1 MITRI
6 VNTQEEQNTVQF
18 VPFEMASVIFPDQG
32 DTTSAYSFRGHYP
45 VNHEGEE
52 NPYPRT
58 LQIAF
63 TDLYEMS
70 NFIAEMQK
78 ALNYAFTRAADR
90 ALNPQPLEKAD
101 AVQAAKTSQS

>member
-1 MITRI
+1 MITRVI
-6 VNTQEEQNTVQF
+6 NKQEEQNTVQF
-18 VPFEMASVIFPDQG
+18 VPFEMATVIFPDNAE
-32 DTTSAYSFRGHYP
+32 TTSAYSFRGHYP

-52 NPYPRT
+52 NPYPVT

-78 ALNYAFTRAADR
+78 AMNYAFARAADR
-90 ALNPQPLEKAD
+90 ALNPHPQEQKN
-101 AVQAAKTSQS
+101 AVQTAETSKS